1 MKKNTVT
8 TNHLHSHGW
17 AYRCTLV
24 GSRSVLRAL
33 CDRDELG
40 SRLDSPAYMCGSED
54 LRGLWRANI
63 LPVAIY
69 MLQHMAAC
77 MVL

>member
-1 MKKNTVT
+1 MHFGGLSLCCVLSVT
-8 TNHLHSHGW
+8 
-17 AYRCTLV
+17 
-24 GSRSVLRAL
+24 
-33 CDRDELG
+33 DELG